1 MDMNQAKT
9 GKAIG
14 IIMTYNCSHLLE
26 DAYSRIPKESLQG
39 IIIVDDHSKD
49 WEKTQSIA
57 QQLGIPFFTHEHL
70 GYGGNLRY
78 GLAKAMEMGA
88 DYMVEIHGD
97 GQFDPSVIP
106 AALQKMREGYDFIL
120 GSRFIH
126 MLQPLRDG
134 MPLIR
139 YCANIILSF
148 IDRLVLWIPLTELNN
163 GFRVYSRNLVQ
174 TLPLEAV
181 SKNHLYSFQVI
192 VQAVYFKLRIG
203 EIFIRC
209 DYKKE
214 HTSISLGEAVI
225 YAFQTFYILFLYIL
239 ARLGF
244 KIRLFKKR

>member
-1 MDMNQAKT
+1 MND

-39 IIIVDDHSKD
+39 LIIVDDHSKD

-57 QQLGIPFFTHEHL
+57 QRLGVPFFTHEHM

-78 GLAKAMEMGA
+78 GLTKAMEMGA
-88 DYMVEIHGD
+88 AYMVEIHGD

-106 AALQKMREGYDFIL
+106 VALQKIREGYDFVL
-120 GSRFIH
+120 GSRFIN

-139 YCANIILSF
+139 YCANVVLSF
-148 IDRLVLWIPLTELNN
+148 IDRLILRIPLTELNT
-163 GFRVYSRNLVQ
+163 GFRVYSKNLVQ
-174 TLPLEAV
+174 TLPFKGT
-181 SKNHLYSFQVI
+181 SGGHLFSFQVI
-192 VQAVYFKLRIG
+192 VQAVYFKLKVA
-203 EIFIRC
+203 EIPIRC

-214 HTSISLGEAVI
+214 HTSISLGEAAI
-225 YAFQTFYILFLYIL
+225 YAFQTFYILFLFIL

-244 KIRLFKKR
+244 KISLFTKS